1 MQNILLPY
9 SKELQR
15 LETRIEN
22 KAQSGVYSNP
32 LQEQMQ
38 RAKLNIVRLESIHLK
53 KKKLSSDYT
62 EKLQKLNEKI
72 SNQMETSQQKK
83 DEKLNALQNKLKKLN
98 QPKKPLQI
106 SFQEE
111 TSGRQQESPIKKEI
125 QQTPQN
131 KAVQKSEI
139 YEHKIQKIKL
149 AEPKK
154 LNENEL
160 FDQLNRSMDAAKQRK
175 SERIDIIKKKLHGQD
190 EIVHQH
196 IEKSQKNK
204 EELEQQ
210 KLNQIY
216 QKLLHLTQRTQD
228 KQTKQQSKERRKST
242 YQELSNSGSQNKYK
256 ELKQQDS
263 KTESIRTAKS
273 VQNDYKFI
281 QVRQRLEKLNNE
293 REMQAQSILDK
304 HQQYSTRIQQNKQL
318 LDELANTCQYYNFKI
333 KEQYLQFTPYQLYKQ
348 LVLLCSNKTQTKLC
362 SSVVQNESQIHYQFT
377 NIYQIFKLFGIQSR
391 ESGNRLREQLWNKN
405 NFKNQQ

>member
-9 SKELQR
+9 SKELQK

-22 KAQSGVYSNP
+22 KVQSGVYSNP

-38 RAKLNIVRLESIHLK
+38 RAKLNIIRLESIHLK
-53 KKKLSSDYT
+53 KKKLSSNYN
-62 EKLQKLNEKI
+62 EKLQKLNEKL

-83 DEKLNALQNKLKKLN
+83 EEKLNALQNKLKKLN
-98 QPKKPLQI
+98 QPKKPLQM

-111 TSGRQQESPIKKEI
+111 TSNRQSESPIKKEI
-125 QQTPQN
+125 LQTPQN
-131 KAVQKSEI
+131 KAVQKQEI
-139 YEHKIQKIKL
+139 HEHKIQKIKL

-154 LNENEL
+154 VNENEL

-196 IEKSQKNK
+196 MEKSQKNK

-210 KLNQIY
+210 RLNQIY
-216 QKLLHLTQRTQD
+216 QKLLHLAQRTQE
-228 KQTKQQSKERRKST
+228 KQMKQQSKERRKSMH
-242 YQELSNSGSQNKYK
+242 QELSNSGSQNKYK

-263 KTESIRTAKS
+263 KAESIRTARS

-281 QVRQRLEKLNNE
+281 QVRQRLEKLNIE

-333 KEQYLQFTPYQLYKQ
+333 KEQYLL
-348 LVLLCSNKTQTKLC
+348 
-362 SSVVQNESQIHYQFT
+362 
-377 NIYQIFKLFGIQSR
+377 
-391 ESGNRLREQLWNKN
+391 
-405 NFKNQQ
+405 